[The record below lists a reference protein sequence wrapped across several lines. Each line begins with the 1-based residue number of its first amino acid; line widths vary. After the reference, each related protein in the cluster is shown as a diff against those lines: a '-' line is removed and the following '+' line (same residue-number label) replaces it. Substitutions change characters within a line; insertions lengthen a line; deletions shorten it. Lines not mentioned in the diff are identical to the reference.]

1 MEWFRLTS
9 IKKKLL
15 AAYLPLIIVPGILIS
30 IAAYSVFSIE
40 MERAS
45 DRHAEQTA
53 EMINRHLDT
62 YLDELERLSL
72 FPYFHSDVMDILRQR
87 DEDVPTDQRYRQY
100 KLFNDMFNNMMLN
113 PREDLLNVFLYRED
127 GKRYFNSR
135 VNVVLNVH
143 YDWKSA
149 AWYGNTLRANGNVVF
164 TPNSGRDGRFDVLP
178 YDTFSISRL
187 VKSDNGRILGA
198 ILIDA
203 NFQGVEAI
211 LRDVGLGEDANVVL
225 KDADGRVMFSQNG
238 RYLAELAGAEP
249 DAKRFKAGEEML
261 FVGTSVSEST
271 GWSTSVLIPSGDISN
286 SFLSVRTIILWML
299 VLFSLLAIFVTYWFS
314 AGITRPIR
322 KMQRMVRMVEAGNY
336 DMRMDIRST
345 DEIGSLG
352 RAFNKMSGEI
362 KALIH
367 EVYEHD
373 LHQKEA
379 ELNNLKMQIR
389 PHFLYNTLEAIRS
402 LAEIHD
408 NQDIAEMTASLG
420 SILRYS
426 IKTHEKL
433 VLLDKEIEYIQQY
446 INIHRIMTGDS
457 IRIETDIESKVLR
470 FYSIP
475 LLFQPIIENAFQ
487 HGLYGKRRDGLLR
500 IEGRLAGEELHFA
513 VHDNGKGI
521 DPATLD
527 RLNRAL
533 DAPRSN
539 EAAGIGLGLSN
550 VNQRIRIVFGETY
563 GLSVASRPE
572 GGTVVR
578 VRIPILQH
586 PGDPNPSGPV
596 QSEGGA

>member
-1 MEWFRLTS
+1 MKWLRLTS

-15 AAYLPLIIVPGILIS
+15 AAYLPLIIVPGIAIS

-40 MERAS
+40 MDRAS
-45 DRHAEQTA
+45 ERYAEQTA

-87 DEDVPTDQRYRQY
+87 DEDVSTDEQYRQY
-100 KLFNDMFNNMMLN
+100 KMFDDMFNNIMLN

-135 VNVVLNVH
+135 VNVVLNIH
-143 YDWKSA
+143 YDWKSS
-149 AWYGNTLRANGNVVF
+149 AWYDDTLRANGNVVF
-164 TPNSGRDGRFDVLP
+164 TPNSGKDGRFNVLP

-211 LRDVGLGEDANVVL
+211 LRDVGLGKAANVVL
-225 KDADGRVMFSQNG
+225 KDADGHIMFSQNE
-238 RYLAELAGAEP
+238 RYLTELLDAGPNAKQLRAE
-249 DAKRFKAGEEML
+249 EEML
-261 FVGTSVSEST
+261 FVGTNVSDST
-271 GWSTSVLIPSGDISN
+271 GWSTCVLIPSGDISN
-286 SFLSVRTIILWML
+286 SFLSIRTIILWML

-322 KMQRMVRMVEAGNY
+322 KMQRMARMVEAGNY

-352 RAFNKMSGEI
+352 RAFNKMSSEI

-408 NQDIAEMTASLG
+408 NQDIAEMTTSLG

-433 VLLDKEIEYIQQY
+433 VLLEKEIEYIQQY
-446 INIHRIMTGDS
+446 INIHRIMNGDS
-457 IRIETDIESKVLR
+457 IRIESDIDPMVLR

-500 IEGRLAGEELHFA
+500 IEGQIKGQELHFA
-513 VHDNGKGI
+513 VYDNGKGI
-521 DPATLD
+521 DAARLD
-527 RLNRAL
+527 QLNRAL
-533 DAPRSN
+533 DAPRSK

-563 GLSVASRPE
+563 GLSIARRPE
-572 GGTVVR
+572 GGTVVH
-578 VRIPILQH
+578 VRIPIVQY
-586 PGDPNPSGPV
+586 PGNPNQSGPV
-596 QSEGGA
+596 QSEGGH

>member
-1 MEWFRLTS
+1 MEWFKLTS

-15 AAYLPLIIVPGILIS
+15 AAYFPLIIIPGIAIS
-30 IAAYSVFSIE
+30 IAAYSLFSIE

-45 DRHAEQTA
+45 NQYAEQTA
-53 EMINRHLDT
+53 EMINRHLNT

-72 FPYFHSDVMDILRQR
+72 FPYFHSNVMDILRQR
-87 DEDVPTDQRYRQY
+87 EEVISTDEQYRQY
-100 KLFNDMFNNMMLN
+100 KLFDDMFNNIMLN
-113 PREDLLNVFLYRED
+113 PREDLLNVFLYRAD
-127 GKRYFNSR
+127 GKRYFNTR
-135 VNVVLNVH
+135 VNVVLNMH
-143 YDWKSA
+143 YDWKNSS
-149 AWYGNTLRANGNVVF
+149 WYDETLRANGNVVF
-164 TPNSGRDGRFDVLP
+164 TPNSGKDGRFNVLP

-203 NFQGVEAI
+203 NFQGVEGI
-211 LRDVGLGEDANVVL
+211 LRDVGLSENANVVL
-225 KDADGRVMFSQNG
+225 TDSSGSIMYSQND
-238 RYLAELAGAEP
+238 RYLKELADAQS
-249 DAKRFKAGEEML
+249 DAKRIQAGDEML
-261 FVGTSVSEST
+261 FVGSSVSETT
-271 GWSTSVLIPSGDISN
+271 GWSTSVIIPSGQISN
-286 SFLSVRTIILWML
+286 SFLSIRTIILWML
-299 VLFSLLAIFVTYWFS
+299 VLFGLLAIIVTYWFS
-314 AGITRPIR
+314 AGITRPIV

-336 DMRMDIRST
+336 NTRIDVHGN
-345 DEIGSLG
+345 DEISSLG

-402 LAEIHD
+402 LAEIHN
-408 NQDIAEMTASLG
+408 NQDVVEMTTSLG

-446 INIHRIMTGDS
+446 INIHRIMTSDS
-457 IRIETDIESKVLR
+457 IRIETNIEPRVLR

-500 IEGRLAGEELHFA
+500 IEGQQVGDELHFE
-513 VHDNGKGI
+513 VYDNGKGI
-521 DPATLD
+521 DASTLE
-527 RLNRAL
+527 RLNRVL
-533 DAPRSN
+533 ESPRSN
-539 EAAGIGLGLSN
+539 EAASIGLGLSN
-550 VNQRIRIVFGETY
+550 VNQRIRMVFGLSY
-563 GLSVASRPE
+563 GLSVDSKL
-572 GGTVVR
+572 GSGTVVR
-578 VRIPILQH
+578 IRIPILQH
-586 PGDPNPSGPV
+586 RGDLPQGVTNK
-596 QSEGGA
+596 